1 MRKDVLLKVLVKL
14 SDMRDCS
21 DCYYNRMCSKI
32 DPKVSDEVPANPAEH
47 CGNYENGRRELERYR
62 AEIQA
67 EIDEVGYP
75 DF

>member
-1 MRKDVLLKVLVKL
+1 
-14 SDMRDCS
+14 
-21 DCYYNRMCSKI
+21 MCSKI
-32 DPKVSDEVPANPAEH
+32 DPKVSDEVPANPTEH

-75 DF
+75 VF